1 MHTALSSNLLITIPR
16 FLLVLLLGGLILGP
30 AARAADSVPTDW
42 DITQLMQSFSR
53 AGSGRARFTEQ
64 KYIGILNEPITT
76 SGVLE
81 FRAPDRLEKRVIKPF
96 EERYLV
102 SNNTLI
108 IEQPEHGT
116 TRRFVLQQ
124 YPAIWAFVEG
134 LRATL
139 AGDVSALRRFYSL
152 KLQGTQ
158 EKWRLNLEPLDKTM
172 QKMIRFI
179 RIQGVNGQITS
190 IEIIENNGDRSVMSI
205 VPELP

>member
-1 MHTALSSNLLITIPR
+1 MRTVPARNLRTKIPH
-16 FLLVLLLGGLILGP
+16 FLCSLLLGGLILSS
-30 AARAADSVPTDW
+30 ASRSADSVPTGW
-42 DITQLMQSFSR
+42 DITQLMQSLSR

-76 SGVLE
+76 SGLLE

-108 IEQPEHGT
+108 IEQPEHGS
-116 TRRFVLQQ
+116 TRHFVLQQ

-134 LRATL
+134 FRATL
-139 AGDVSALRRFYSL
+139 AGDVSVLRRFYSL

-158 EKWRLNLEPLDKTM
+158 EKWRLNLEPLDKRM
-172 QKMIRFI
+172 RKMIRVI
-179 RIQGVNGQITS
+179 RIQGTNGQITT
-190 IEIIENNGDRSVMSI
+190 IEIVENNGDRSVMSI

>member
-1 MHTALSSNLLITIPR
+1 MRTVPSSNLLTKILH
-16 FLLVLLLGGLILGP
+16 FLCSLLLGGLILSS
-30 AARAADSVPTDW
+30 ASRSADSVPTGW
-42 DITQLMQSFSR
+42 DITQLMQSLLR

-76 SGVLE
+76 SGLLE

-108 IEQPEHGT
+108 IEQPENGS

-139 AGDVSALRRFYSL
+139 AGDVNTLRRFYSL

-158 EKWRLNLEPLDKTM
+158 EKWLLNLEPLDKTM
-172 QKMIRFI
+172 QKMIRLI
-179 RIQGVNGQITS
+179 KIQGVNGQITS